1 MPGATPGLPITHA
14 MSGVSFH
21 IMDKRIMDA
30 CLDPM
35 NWCMTYGPYELHNW
49 QEYVSFCEQLVNGTA
64 FYNKDAD
71 DYMEYTS
78 SEVI

>member
-1 MPGATPGLPITHA
+1 
-14 MSGVSFH
+14 
-21 IMDKRIMDA
+21 MDA
-30 CLDPM
+30 CLEPM

-49 QEYVSFCEQLVNGTA
+49 QKYLAFCEDYVNGTA
-64 FYNKDAD
+64 WYNTDAD